1 MATNDY
7 LFHKEKHNLVI
18 IFFEMKK
25 CLPVMAILETET
37 GQNEVKI
44 CIKAF
49 GQAFKICTPFLHAQN
64 PYIYQKTVKTFVKF
78 QNLGQ

>member
-44 CIKAF
+44 CI
-49 GQAFKICTPFLHAQN
+49 
-64 PYIYQKTVKTFVKF
+64 
-78 QNLGQ
+78 